1 MISDKNDYNVEDIG
15 GVLREIHSYLRKLS
29 RSTMDDEDISGP
41 RFAILMILK
50 HRQPMMVSEL
60 KNELQ
65 VAMSTVTQMA
75 DSLHASGYLQRSR
88 NPTDRRVVMLSLTEK
103 GEQLV
108 SSLKSKHLEHLR
120 NALMV
125 FNDGQRDD
133 FLMHLNK
140 LSQSLKTCTSTSK
153 EVVDG

>member
-1 MISDKNDYNVEDIG
+1 MIENKNDHDVEAIS
-15 GVLREIHSYLRKLS
+15 GVLRDIHSYLRKLS
-29 RSTMDDEDISGP
+29 RSTMDDEDLSGP

-50 HRQPMMVSEL
+50 HHQPMMVSEL
-60 KNELQ
+60 KEKLQ

-75 DSLHASGYLQRSR
+75 DTLDVSGYLQRTR

-108 SSLKSKHLEHLR
+108 NSLKSKHLEHLR
-120 NALMV
+120 NALMI
-125 FNDGQRDD
+125 FSNEQRDD